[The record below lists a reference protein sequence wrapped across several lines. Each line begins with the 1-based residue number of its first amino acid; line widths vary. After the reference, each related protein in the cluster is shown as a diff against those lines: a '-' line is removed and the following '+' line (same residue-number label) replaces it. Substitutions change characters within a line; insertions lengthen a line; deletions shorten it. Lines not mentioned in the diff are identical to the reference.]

1 MSARAEREKG
11 TGYAVEKLDH
21 LTLRSEEFL

>member
-11 TGYAVEKLDH
+11 KGCAVEKLDQ